1 VKREAAPH
9 QRTVVTGRPVSREF
23 TPVFDGLLPGDDS
36 DGIVVE
42 SDHQIREI
50 IMTLRVSL
58 GALSASLVFA
68 ACSSS
73 ANAADTGAPA
83 TPVAGVSDVYHGVT
97 VVDPYRWLENGSD
110 PKVHEWSVEQDNRT
124 RAYLDGLAVRK
135 PIYDR
140 LFKLNAQ
147 TSPSYSGLHPAG
159 DRIFAIYSQPPKQQP
174 MIAML
179 GRDADPA
186 NARVIV
192 DPNTLDPAG
201 TTAIDWFV
209 PSPDGTRLAASLSER
224 GSEDGSLHVFDVA
237 TGKETGE
244 VIPRVQYPTGG
255 GSAAWAA
262 DGTGFYYTR
271 YPGPDR
277 PADEQHFFQ
286 RIYFHTVGADPA
298 GDVYVAGQ
306 DFPKVAEIALDNS
319 QNYRVVVA
327 SVANGDGG
335 EFAHYLIGPG
345 HRVTQVTRFEDKVV
359 AAVAGPDDNLYLVSR
374 KDAPHGKLL
383 RLPLA
388 DPLLAH
394 AIEIVPQGEP
404 VLQGG
409 GEFGGVPVVVTRT
422 GFYVRELVGGP
433 SQVARFD
440 LDGRPRGI
448 LPTPE
453 VAATG
458 QVVPAG
464 DGTILYSVSTYLRP
478 TYYGRFDESSARSEV
493 SKLAQSSP
501 VRFDDAE
508 VVRALVT
515 SNDGT
520 KVPITII
527 RKIGTRLDRANPV
540 LLTGYGGYSISLTP
554 RFLGADRR
562 LWLDG
567 GGAYVIANLR
577 GGGEYGEEWHRQ
589 GALTH
594 KQNVF
599 DDFIAT
605 ARYLIDQGYTT
616 PARLAILGGS
626 NGGLLMGAAFTQ
638 HPELFRAVVSQVGI
652 YDMLRVELD
661 PNGLFNT
668 TEFGSVKDIEQFKAL
683 YAYSP
688 YHHVVAGT
696 KYPAIFMATGEN
708 DGRVNPMHS
717 RKMIARLQAATSG
730 GPVYLSIN
738 SLAGHGIGS
747 ALSIRV
753 NQSADY
759 TAFLFDQ
766 LGMTLAAE

>member
-1 VKREAAPH
+1 MAPRGFHAVALAAFILIAAGPSI
-9 QRTVVTGRPVSREF
+9 SR
-23 TPVFDGLLPGDDS
+23 
-36 DGIVVE
+36 
-42 SDHQIREI
+42 
-50 IMTLRVSL
+50 
-58 GALSASLVFA
+58 
-68 ACSSS
+68 
-73 ANAADTGAPA
+73 AADAGAPA
-83 TPVAGVSDVYHGVT
+83 TPTDAVSDVYHGVT
-97 VVDPYRWLENGSD
+97 VADSYRWLENGAD
-110 PKVHEWSVEQDNRT
+110 PKVHDWSVAQDDRT
-124 RAYLDGLAVRK
+124 RAYLDGLSVRQ

-140 LFKLNAQ
+140 LLRLNAQ
-147 TSPSYSGLHPAG
+147 ASPSYSGLHPAG
-159 DRIFAIYSQPPKQQP
+159 DRIFAIYNQPPRQQP

-186 NARVIV
+186 TARVIV

-209 PSPDGTRLAASLSER
+209 PSPDGTRLAVSLSER
-224 GSEDGSLHVFDVA
+224 GSEDGSLHVFEVA
-237 TGKETGE
+237 TGKEMGE

-255 GSAAWAA
+255 GSLAWAA
-262 DGTGFYYTR
+262 DGTGFCYTR
-271 YPGPDR
+271 YPGPER
-277 PADEQHFFQ
+277 PAEEQHFYQ
-286 RIYFHTVGADPA
+286 RIYFHTLGADPA
-298 GDVYVAGQ
+298 SDAYVAGL
-306 DFPKVAEIALDNS
+306 DFPKVAEIALDNH
-319 QNYRVVVA
+319 QNPRVVVA
-327 SVANGDGG
+327 AVANGDGG
-335 EFAHYLIGPG
+335 EFAHYLIGPD
-345 HRVTQVTRFEDKVV
+345 HRVIQVTRFEDKIIAV
-359 AAVAGPDDNLYLVSR
+359 VAGPDDNLYLVSR
-374 KDAPHGKLL
+374 RDAPHGKLL
-383 RLPLA
+383 RLPVSDLV
-388 DPLLAH
+388 LAH
-394 AIEIVPQGEP
+394 ATEIVPQGEP

-409 GEFGGVPVVVTRT
+409 GEFGGTPVVVTRN
-422 GFYVRELVGGP
+422 GLYVRELVGGP

-440 LDGRPRGI
+440 LDGRPRGL
-448 LPTPE
+448 LPAPE

-458 QVVPAG
+458 QVVPLS

-478 TYYGRFDESSARSEV
+478 TYYARFDEASGNSEI
-493 SKLAQSSP
+493 SKLAQTSP
-501 VRFDDAE
+501 VKFDDAE
-508 VVRALVT
+508 VVRAFAT
-515 SNDGT
+515 SKDGT

-527 RKIGTRLDRANPV
+527 RKTGTKLDDTNPV

-554 RFLGADRR
+554 RFLGPDRR

-567 GGAYVIANLR
+567 GGVYVIANLR

-599 DDFIAT
+599 DDFVAA
-605 ARYLIDQGYTT
+605 ARYLIDQRYTT
-616 PARLAILGGS
+616 PERLAIIGGS
-626 NGGLLMGAAFTQ
+626 NGGLLMGASFTQ

-668 TEFGSVKDIEQFKAL
+668 TEFGTVKDADQFRAL

-717 RKMIARLQAATSG
+717 RKMIARLQAATASG
-730 GPVYLSIN
+730 RPVYLSIN

-759 TAFLFDQ
+759 IAFLFDQ
-766 LGMTLAAE
+766 LGLTLAAE